1 MAIRIYSTPSFHILL
16 LLFSPSWSLGL
27 HLLSD
32 LTTPCVVLDVS
43 ALQRH
48 YHMESNEIPALLLP
62 TCEQTKDNLRKSLL
76 HPHSMSCQD
85 VEERIVESSFSL
97 DLSDFDSTSIWWYWH
112 CSVTKSRQN
121 ELNPTWEERDTTFLV
136 ELDIPLLL
144 ESETTTPPATLV
156 LGLQF
161 HHVGSYY
168 WARAAGRGRTRDVP
182 GIELKKN
189 VLQWASPNG
198 PTDCNTNDGKISE
211 WVAFLRRGDT
221 VQLRPHQLP
230 PPTTILGSNVPVYG
244 ISWHNRPL
252 GSEPQVVNQ
261 WK

>member
-1 MAIRIYSTPSFHILL
+1 MPKQFNWQQPVLHV
-16 LLFSPSWSLGL
+16 LLFLFYPPLSLGL

-43 ALQRH
+43 EIQRH
-48 YHMESNEIPALLLP
+48 FHLETNEIPPLLIP
-62 TCEQTKDNLRKSLL
+62 KSNDDLGKTLL
-76 HPHSMSCQD
+76 HPHGISWKD
-85 VEERIVESSFSL
+85 EDKIVEASSPLDFSKV
-97 DLSDFDSTSIWWYWH
+97 DSTSLSWCYWH
-112 CSVTKSRQN
+112 CSVTKSRDD
-121 ELNPTWEERDTTFLV
+121 LNSPLEETDTFLV
-136 ELDIPLLL
+136 KLDFPFLDH
-144 ESETTTPPATLV
+144 ETKTAAATLV

-182 GIELKKN
+182 GIVLKEN
-189 VLQWASPNG
+189 SLIWASPNG

-230 PPTTILGSNVPVYG
+230 PNLGSNVPVYG
-244 ISWHNRPL
+244 ISWRDRPL
-252 GSEPQVVNQ
+252 GSEPRVVNQ